1 MCLPFCRSQPDK
13 AQAVPIL
20 TPAAMGGAGPQ
31 GQGWTPSIWDLDQ
44 SKVLSVDEVE
54 KMQLEES
61 RQVG

>member
-1 MCLPFCRSQPDK
+1 
-13 AQAVPIL
+13 
-20 TPAAMGGAGPQ
+20 MGSAGPQ